1 MVRASTPGRTEECMK
16 ETISMTR
23 NMALV
28 STHGLMGA
36 NTTVC
41 GKMESKMARANTFC
55 LRACKEED
63 TGGMVSVKNGS
74 MLPVSSKPPEPLQD
88 KTQVAI

>member
-1 MVRASTPGRTEECMK
+1 
-16 ETISMTR
+16 MTR